1 MGAVKNIWNAM
12 EVAEQA
18 SDCSTSQIHS
28 SSLSVDPSLPL
39 SPVSPLIIKLC
50 KDLFKKW
57 SNLENSRFSV
67 ETVSGG
73 ITNQLLKVTVKEEN
87 GNTVSVTVR
96 LYGPNTDYVI
106 NRERELQAIKYL
118 SVAGFGANLLG
129 VFSNGMVQS
138 FINARTLVPSDM
150 RNPKLAA
157 DIAKELRR
165 FHQVEIPGSKEPQ
178 LWIDMFKFFE
188 KASALE
194 FDDNEKQK
202 VYKTISFSEVH
213 NEMIELKELTDRF
226 NAPVVFAHNDL
237 LSGNI
242 MVNDEEDKLYFID
255 FEYGSY
261 NYRGF
266 DIGNHFNEYAGYE
279 CDYSLYPNKDEQYH
293 FLRYYI
299 QPENPQEV
307 SDKELEALYVEANT
321 YMLASHLYWALWGI
335 IQAKFSP
342 INFDYLGYFFLRY
355 NEYKRQK
362 ERCFSMARSHL
373 AQSETGLNMKAQ

>member
-12 EVAEQA
+12 EVAAQA

-39 SPVSPLIIKLC
+39 SPVSPLIIELC

-129 VFSNGMVQS
+129 VFANGMVQS

-213 NEMIELKELTDRF
+213 NEMIELKVSPPSLFTR
-226 NAPVVFAHNDL
+226 
-237 LSGNI
+237 LS
-242 MVNDEEDKLYFID
+242 F
-255 FEYGSY
+255 
-261 NYRGF
+261 
-266 DIGNHFNEYAGYE
+266 
-279 CDYSLYPNKDEQYH
+279 
-293 FLRYYI
+293 
-299 QPENPQEV
+299 
-307 SDKELEALYVEANT
+307 
-321 YMLASHLYWALWGI
+321 
-335 IQAKFSP
+335 
-342 INFDYLGYFFLRY
+342 
-355 NEYKRQK
+355 
-362 ERCFSMARSHL
+362 
-373 AQSETGLNMKAQ
+373 

>member
-12 EVAEQA
+12 EVAAQA

-39 SPVSPLIIKLC
+39 PPVSPLIIELC

-129 VFSNGMVQS
+129 VFANGMVQS

-213 NEMIELKELTDRF
+213 NEMIALKELTDRF

-293 FLRYYI
+293 FLRHYI
-299 QPENPQEV
+299 QPENQQEV

-355 NEYKRQK
+355 NEYKKQK

>member
-1 MGAVKNIWNAM
+1 M
-12 EVAEQA
+12 EQ
-18 SDCSTSQIHS
+18 
-28 SSLSVDPSLPL
+28 
-39 SPVSPLIIKLC
+39 
-50 KDLFKKW
+50 
-57 SNLENSRFSV
+57 
-67 ETVSGG
+67 
-73 ITNQLLKVTVKEEN
+73 
-87 GNTVSVTVR
+87 
-96 LYGPNTDYVI
+96 
-106 NRERELQAIKYL
+106 
-118 SVAGFGANLLG
+118 
-129 VFSNGMVQS
+129 
-138 FINARTLVPSDM
+138 
-150 RNPKLAA
+150 
-157 DIAKELRR
+157 
-165 FHQVEIPGSKEPQ
+165 
-178 LWIDMFKFFE
+178 
-188 KASALE
+188 
-194 FDDNEKQK
+194 
-202 VYKTISFSEVH
+202 
-213 NEMIELKELTDRF
+213 ELTDRF

-242 MVNDEEDKLYFID
+242 MFNDEEDKLYVID

-293 FLRYYI
+293 FLRHYI
-299 QPENPQEV
+299 QPENQQEV